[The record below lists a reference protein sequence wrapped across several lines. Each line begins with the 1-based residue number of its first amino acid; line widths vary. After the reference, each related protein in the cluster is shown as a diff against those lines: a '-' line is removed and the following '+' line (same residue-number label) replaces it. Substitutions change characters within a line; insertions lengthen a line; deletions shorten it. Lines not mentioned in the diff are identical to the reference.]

1 MSILESRE
9 IHLRERTNSSS
20 GEYEVYTTGIPHGLK
35 YTVKKEGNLYIIFNQ
50 FGDAR
55 EKKENE
61 EDAKN
66 YAHHRALE
74 FLEMFEKNYKG
85 EEKPKI
91 IDEIQLKKDN
101 DTQKDSQSLV
111 GLLKDGFSNIGGI

>member
-9 IHLRERTNSSS
+9 IHLRERTNSS

-55 EKKENE
+55 EKKDNE
-61 EDAKN
+61 GEARAFTYK
-66 YAHHRALE
+66 RALG

-101 DTQKDSQSLV
+101 DAQKDPQGLV
-111 GLLKDGFSNIGGI
+111 GILKDGFSNMGGI